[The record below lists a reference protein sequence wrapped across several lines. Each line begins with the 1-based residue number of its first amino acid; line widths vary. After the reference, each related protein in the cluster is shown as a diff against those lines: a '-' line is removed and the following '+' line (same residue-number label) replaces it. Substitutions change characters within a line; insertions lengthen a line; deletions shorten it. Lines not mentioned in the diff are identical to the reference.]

1 MKVKKLAIALV
12 CASVV
17 FGLTACGGGND
28 SPVSESMNSSSNQTE
43 KDESVAAEED
53 ESVADSPANDREFIL
68 QLIQAFMPGDT
79 VPESFLECWVDETA
93 TASGLTFAEIRNE
106 VLLGEEDS
114 ILDEYSEQVVVTCLA
129 TLSEEDFVAVMASGI
144 LDDDDNEVDEN
155 PDAEPDFDRNQ
166 KFPDELAPDLV
177 SNPAFADPGIQI
189 IVSPGIVDGYLW
201 EGTISGS
208 GMPPDLVTVIFGCA
222 GSVEMILA
230 NFFVACDLSNPTFAF
245 IDDQGNFS
253 ATIEEPQP
261 TSPEGSCLLITTD
274 PDDNPDTDDG
284 PGAIIC
290 STEDKPQTYPEYLEE
305 DLSSADAFADPGIK
319 IVISP
324 GIVDGYLWEGTISG
338 SGFTPGETVRLV
350 GCDATYET
358 FVETFLFSCGFEDV
372 TILGDV
378 DEDGSFTSEPLGPI
392 PTGTANGTC
401 AMIGTDPDNNPDT
414 QDGQGAV
421 VCTR

>member
-208 GMPPDLVTVIFGCA
+208 G
-222 GSVEMILA
+222 
-230 NFFVACDLSNPTFAF
+230 
-245 IDDQGNFS
+245 
-253 ATIEEPQP
+253 
-261 TSPEGSCLLITTD
+261 
-274 PDDNPDTDDG
+274 
-284 PGAIIC
+284 
-290 STEDKPQTYPEYLEE
+290 
-305 DLSSADAFADPGIK
+305 
-319 IVISP
+319 
-324 GIVDGYLWEGTISG
+324 
-338 SGFTPGETVRLV
+338 FTPGETVRLV

-358 FVETFLFSCGFEDV
+358 FVETFLFSCDFEEV

-414 QDGQGAV
+414 KDGQGAV